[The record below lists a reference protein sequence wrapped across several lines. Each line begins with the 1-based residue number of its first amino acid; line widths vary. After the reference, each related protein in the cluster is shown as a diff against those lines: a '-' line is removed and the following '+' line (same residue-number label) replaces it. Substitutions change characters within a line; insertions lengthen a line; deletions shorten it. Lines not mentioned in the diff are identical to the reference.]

1 MIKHFLIAT
10 NFGSCY
16 LRVDSKWK
24 RALRLAPWIV
34 MLLMLSMSM
43 ALVAASSQPQ
53 EAGFA
58 SFFVAIGLGTLSTFL
73 IYAAFFSWRIALSAI
88 QTERSPPNPSDQIEK
103 IEWRPFG
110 FVLLVLAVA
119 SCFSMR

>member
-1 MIKHFLIAT
+1 MIEHFLIAT

-16 LRVDSKWK
+16 IRVDAKWK

-34 MLLMLSMSM
+34 MLLMLSISM

-53 EAGFA
+53 KAGLA

-88 QTERSPPNPSDQIEK
+88 QTKQSPANPSEQIEK

-110 FVLLVLAVA
+110 FVLLALAVS
-119 SCFSMR
+119 SCLLVR